1 MRDRNPKP
9 EAAGTLLDATDCV
22 LVVIDMQGKLLNII
36 HEKDLVLENVEKL
49 VSFAR
54 ITGMPVVVTEQE
66 KLGPSVP
73 GLSAGVEGFSPI
85 LKLEFDAGK
94 RPEFLEALRATGRKT
109 AVVCG
114 IESHICVTQTVL
126 HLLPDYTV
134 HVISDACGSRAPANK
149 AVAMERMRQAGAVIS
164 STEMFMYEALVVAG
178 TDEFRE
184 TLKLVK

>member
-1 MRDRNPKP
+1 MREP
-9 EAAGTLLDATDCV
+9 EIKAAGALVDCGDCV
-22 LVVIDMQGKLLNII
+22 LVVIDLQGKLLNII
-36 HEKDLVLENVEKL
+36 HEKDLVLDNVMKL

-73 GLSAGVEGFSPI
+73 ELAAGVDGFSPI
-85 LKLEFDAGK
+85 LKLEFDAAK
-94 RPEFLEALRATGRKT
+94 RPDFSRALAATGRKT

-126 HLLPDYTV
+126 HLLSEYTV
-134 HVISDACGSRAPANK
+134 HLISDACGSRAPWNK
-149 AVAMERMRQAGAVIS
+149 KVALDRMRDAGAVIS

-184 TLKLVK
+184 TLRLVK

>member
-1 MRDRNPKP
+1 MAERD
-9 EAAGTLLDATDCV
+9 AGNAGKLLDLNTCV

-36 HEKDLVLENVEKL
+36 DDKDLVLQNAIKL
-49 VSFAR
+49 ASFAR
-54 ITGMPVVVTEQE
+54 IVGMPVVVTEQE

-73 GLSAGVEGFSPI
+73 ELAAEIVDFSPI
-85 LKLEFDAGK
+85 LKLEFDAGR
-94 RPEFLEALRATGRKT
+94 RPEFMEALRSHGRNT
-109 AVVCG
+109 VVICG

-126 HLLPDYTV
+126 HLLPEFVV
-134 HVISDACGSRAPANK
+134 HVIADACGSRAPENK
-149 AVAMERMRQAGAVIS
+149 RVALQRMREAGAVIS